1 MIKIKDMRKIKKI
14 WLGILTILAVIGTYI
29 GINQLTDRD
38 SDSYTPPPRKP
49 PVRTQGGATRKDIQN
64 PPQDKVQ

>member
-1 MIKIKDMRKIKKI
+1 MRKIKKI

-38 SDSYTPPPRKP
+38 SDSYTPPSRKP
-49 PVRTQGGATRKDIQN
+49 PQRTQGGATRKDIQN
-64 PPQDKVQ
+64 LPQDKVQ